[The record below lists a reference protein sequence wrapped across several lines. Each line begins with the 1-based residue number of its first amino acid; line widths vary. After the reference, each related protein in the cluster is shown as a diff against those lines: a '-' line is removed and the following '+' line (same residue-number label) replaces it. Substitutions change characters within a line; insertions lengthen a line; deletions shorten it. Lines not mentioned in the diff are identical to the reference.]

1 MIIRQDGN
9 MRGSQGEKYLE
20 IRKENRRGQRR
31 LGQHDLSENEKKE
44 KRRAR
49 QEIYEIDGT
58 KRKIQKMKG
67 KK

>member
-1 MIIRQDGN
+1 

-31 LGQHDLSENEKKE
+31 LGQHDLSENEQKD

>member
-1 MIIRQDGN
+1 

-31 LGQHDLSENEKKE
+31 LEQHDFSENEQKE

>member
-1 MIIRQDGN
+1 

-31 LGQHDLSENEKKE
+31 LEQHDLSENEQKE